1 MGRAQGRLGCK
12 QVRYDDCNAWICW
25 LGLKERSVQRKR
37 WKRRLEPQ
45 YVPMGNL
52 AQMSMAACRVG
63 NGGRLETLGKEKLLG
78 KKTAACR
85 TLGSMGIKRESYR
98 KGL

>member
-1 MGRAQGRLGCK
+1 M
-12 QVRYDDCNAWICW
+12 
-25 LGLKERSVQRKR
+25 
-37 WKRRLEPQ
+37 
-45 YVPMGNL
+45 PMGNL

-63 NGGRLETLGKEKLLG
+63 NGGRPETLGKEKLLG